1 MSAPSITKADD
12 VIEYLVAQHETIKK
26 LFVETLD
33 AADVDTQRAAFTK
46 LRTLLAVHETAEE
59 MIVHPRVR
67 RKISG
72 GTEIVDERLA
82 EEHDSKVALSEL
94 EGLEPQTSEFSK
106 ALIHLQA
113 AVTEHAEHEETL
125 EFPALRDGVDAS
137 ELAKLAEAV
146 DDLGE
151 MVLGCVAGP
160 GDVRLGDQS
169 SVIHPAEHENPHGDV
184 GSFGQAHVCLP
195 SSALRL
201 SSRAFDF
208 RNSAF
213 VIPCIHDVRDSGR

>member
-1 MSAPSITKADD
+1 MPASPFPSHRRSPVSAPSITKADD

-33 AADVDTQRAAFTK
+33 AADVDTQRDAFTK

-72 GTEIVDERLA
+72 GAEIVDERLA

-125 EFPALRDGVDAS
+125 EFPALRDGVDAD

-146 DDLGE
+146 RVAERIAPTHPHAGVESAALNFAVGPFVSMVDRARDALG
-151 MVLGCVAGP
+151 
-160 GDVRLGDQS
+160 R
-169 SVIHPAEHENPHGDV
+169 
-184 GSFGQAHVCLP
+184 
-195 SSALRL
+195 ALR
-201 SSRAFDF
+201 
-208 RNSAF
+208 
-213 VIPCIHDVRDSGR
+213 

>member
-72 GTEIVDERLA
+72 GAEIVDERLA
-82 EEHDSKVALSEL
+82 EEHDSKIALSEL

-137 ELAKLAEAV
+137 ASRHMLRDGNDNLARVEPTLQRAERTLVLHLHAEA
-146 DDLGE
+146 LQRQ
-151 MVLGCVAGP
+151 AT
-160 GDVRLGDQS
+160 RHAYS
-169 SVIHPAEHENPHGDV
+169 STY
-184 GSFGQAHVCLP
+184 
-195 SSALRL
+195 
-201 SSRAFDF
+201 
-208 RNSAF
+208 
-213 VIPCIHDVRDSGR
+213 